1 MLKSISLQNFRN
13 YSQDE
18 FKFNGNTTVIIGPN
32 TSGKTNLI
40 EAIFLLSVGKSFRT
54 DKDIQMISFRQDLA
68 RVKGSV
74 DPSVDS
80 ASSPQASS
88 GQVASLEVVITNGQL
103 GGKTSQFKK
112 FLVNGVAKRR
122 ADFVENFPAV
132 LFSPEDLEII
142 VDSPSLRRKFLDSVL
157 EQVDREYRL
166 AIVSYTK
173 GLRQRNA
180 LLENTRQAGIR
191 NEKQFEYWD
200 NLIIEFGERIT
211 KKREGFI
218 EFVNNE
224 SKDIFDFAAFYD
236 KSVISKA
243 RLLQY
248 KEAEVASGVTLVGP
262 HRDDFSISMFNNTRQ
277 TTHDVKYFGS
287 RGQQRLAVL
296 QLKMLELLFIE
307 KKLGQRPVLLLDDI
321 FSELDENHI
330 ELILEMIGLQQTI
343 ITTTHKE
350 FISAKALSKMQVLHF

>member
-1 MLKSISLQNFRN
+1 MTLKSISLQNFRN
-13 YSQDE
+13 YQSEE
-18 FKFNGNTTVIIGPN
+18 FKFSGSTTVVIGPN

-40 EAIFLLSVGKSFRT
+40 EAIFLLSSGKSFRT
-54 DKDIQMISFRQDLA
+54 DRDIQMINFRHDLA
-68 RVKGSV
+68 RVKGRV
-74 DPSVDS
+74 DDVN
-80 ASSPQASS
+80 
-88 GQVASLEVVITNGQL
+88 LEVMITNGQL
-103 GGKTSQFKK
+103 AGKNSQFKK

-122 ADFVENFPAV
+122 IDFVENFPTV

-142 VDSPSLRRKFLDSVL
+142 VDSPSLRRKFLDNVL
-157 EQVDREYRL
+157 EQVDREYRQAL
-166 AIVSYTK
+166 SSYLK

-180 LLENTRQAGIR
+180 LLENTRETGVR

-200 NLIIEFGERIT
+200 NLIIEFGEKIT
-211 KKREGFI
+211 QKREELI
-218 EFVNNE
+218 EFINNE
-224 SKDIFDFAAFYD
+224 AKDIFDFAVFYD

-262 HRDDFSISMFNNTRQ
+262 HRDDFSVSMFNNITK
-277 TTHDVKYFGS
+277 TTHDIKFYGS
-287 RGQQRLAVL
+287 RGQQRLTIL

-321 FSELDENHI
+321 FSELDEGHVG
-330 ELILEMIGLQQTI
+330 LILEMMGWQQTI

-350 FISAKALSKMQVLHF
+350 FLPSKVLSKMQVIKFTKEEK